1 MTTRGEVNGS
11 RKISRETFGRCPKS
25 PPNTHKKTT
34 VISTTQVSEW
44 MFPKN
49 TAGHYRAIRARAHTE
64 LRNRKYDTQLLLRR
78 SGFPNLKY
86 PSQRV
91 IRVLRQMPRNGRKP
105 TQKLEL
111 ESETKCANHRQNAR
125 AGNSGWKFEQLEL
138 EIGPAILTENRD
150 TEAGTGHATASSGR
164 CTARRPDG
172 VHRTLR
178 CPTETETREKEN
190 AGGGAAHR
198 EQERS
203 ALEPGG
209 ARDLYLLGAACRCAA
224 FLKREQEA

>member
-1 MTTRGEVNGS
+1 
-11 RKISRETFGRCPKS
+11 
-25 PPNTHKKTT
+25 
-34 VISTTQVSEW
+34 
-44 MFPKN
+44 
-49 TAGHYRAIRARAHTE
+49 
-64 LRNRKYDTQLLLRR
+64 
-78 SGFPNLKY
+78 
-86 PSQRV
+86 
-91 IRVLRQMPRNGRKP
+91 MPRNGRKL
-105 TQKLEL
+105 TQKSEL
-111 ESETKCANHRQNAR
+111 DLETKRANRRQNTR
-125 AGNSGWKFEQLEL
+125 AGNSDRKIEQLE
-138 EIGPAILTENRD
+138 PAILTENRD